1 MHEAENHFSCW
12 KKLSIMLRI
21 KITTYRGRQ
30 SSYYIKE
37 KQASSSTFLGMSNA
51 KSTPNYGTRSCF
63 LPVTWRT
70 RSILCMS
77 SECSFHQLSIN
88 KFWRLQSVPHFLTTL
103 SLADVLA
110 GYIVLSNSSL
120 GSLPEPDRTVCLE
133 SLDETKANQF
143 LVPRNTNSNEFETMA
158 NITLPFASKRYCYK
172 DDIELVQLRQF
183 RALLKR
189 SENEVNSYQGN
200 DANNG
205 NDCLLS
211 LFPEMV
217 SAEPAKPSSTSKPA
231 SASRGTSTASL
242 LPLLNFFIPFL
253 ELSFL
258 FSESTV

>member
-12 KKLSIMLRI
+12 KKLSIMLGI

-37 KQASSSTFLGMSNA
+37 KQASSSSFLGISNA

-63 LPVTWRT
+63 LPVTWCT
-70 RSILCMS
+70 SSLLCMS

-88 KFWRLQSVPHFLTTL
+88 KFWRLQSVPHFLITL

-110 GYIVLSNSSL
+110 GYIVVSNSSL

-183 RALLKR
+183 RALLK
-189 SENEVNSYQGN
+189 SQK
-200 DANNG
+200 
-205 NDCLLS
+205 
-211 LFPEMV
+211 M
-217 SAEPAKPSSTSKPA
+217 K
-231 SASRGTSTASL
+231 
-242 LPLLNFFIPFL
+242 
-253 ELSFL
+253 
-258 FSESTV
+258 